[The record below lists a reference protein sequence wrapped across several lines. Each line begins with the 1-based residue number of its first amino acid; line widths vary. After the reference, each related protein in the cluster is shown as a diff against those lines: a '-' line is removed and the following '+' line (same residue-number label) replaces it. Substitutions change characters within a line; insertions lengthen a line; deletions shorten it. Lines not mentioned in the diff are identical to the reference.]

1 MAEPCW
7 ESIHKLI
14 LTRSKPFK
22 VFNRAV
28 KENGILI
35 LKRTENPEL
44 FTFMCRQVVSQQLST
59 KSALAIWERVLL
71 LCDNGLELKDLFS
84 GVHQS
89 KLRQCGLSRNK
100 IRAIQELRISFINDE
115 INVSKVKD
123 SSQQEIKKLVSGFW
137 GFGEWSAEML
147 LLFYKRDLDI
157 WSWNDSALKRGAAK
171 AFNGSQEDQERA
183 IRLFIPY
190 RSMVSLHVWMAL
202 DKKIV

>member
-22 VFNRAV
+22 AFSRAV
-28 KENGILI
+28 KENGMLI
-35 LKRTENPEL
+35 IKQTENPDL

-59 KSALAIWERVLL
+59 KSALVIWKRVLL
-71 LCDNGLELKDLFS
+71 LCDSGLELKDLFS

-89 KLRQCGLSRNK
+89 KLRRCGLSWRK

-123 SSQQEIKKLVSGFW
+123 SSQTEIKSLVSGFW

-147 LLFYKRDLDI
+147 LLFYNRNLDI

-171 AFNGSQEDQERA
+171 AFDGSQEDQERA

-190 RSMVSLHVWMAL
+190 RSIVSLHVWMAL
-202 DKKIV
+202 DKKII